1 MGFPSG
7 VSRERGPP
15 STVVAT
21 EQALRLNDRMSD
33 QTFPTDCT
41 KYLQLHA
48 KHARLKARLDLLRE
62 RIVPELRE
70 GKKSPRE
77 LPFLLVLQARTRS
90 VIDWLAA
97 LKAEL
102 YKRLVIEEA
111 VNARLEEVR
120 SEFRRSESSDA

>member
-1 MGFPSG
+1 
-7 VSRERGPP
+7 
-15 STVVAT
+15 
-21 EQALRLNDRMSD
+21 MSD
-33 QTFPTDCT
+33 QTTFPTDCT

-48 KHARLKARLDLLRE
+48 KHARLKARMDVLRE
-62 RIVPELRE
+62 RILPELRD

-120 SEFRRSESSDA
+120 SEFRRSESSDALCVVINKTVQAKAYASGKS